1 MEGDARRMTALIFD
15 IFVFIIVIAFAV
27 LMACGVVFAV
37 IYTAKYVHAEIEV
50 WKEKHES
57 DIDD

>member
-1 MEGDARRMTALIFD
+1 MTALIFD
-15 IFVFIIVIAFAV
+15 IFVFSIVIAFAI

-37 IYTAKYVHAEIEV
+37 IYTAKYVREEIEA

-57 DIDD
+57 DISD